1 MLLTLFAFLLALG
14 LLVTFH
20 ELGHYWVARRAGVPI
35 VRFSVGFGPILL
47 RRHDRHGTE
56 WALSAIP
63 LGGYVKML
71 DEAPPGADEA
81 TRRAVFNAQPLA
93 RRAAV
98 VAAGPAANLIL
109 AALIYAF
116 LGLWGMQEPAAVL
129 AAPPAGT
136 PAAAA
141 GVRDGDTLTAVGGE
155 PVASW
160 TQARWQLAEPL
171 SLGGTVSL
179 ALTSP
184 DGALREETL
193 RLDPQS
199 VTPDGPDPVRASGL
213 VLRAPYPVAGELVPG
228 GAAEQSGLRAGDRI
242 LAAGDLEH
250 PSVEDFVRIIQAH
263 PGQPLR
269 LLVERQDVQV
279 SLSVTPRPEAG
290 EDGRPV
296 GRIGALIQAERPE
309 VLVRLGPLDS
319 VWHGVRRTAD
329 MSLFTLRMMGRM
341 VLGDV
346 SWKNVTGP
354 VTIAEYAGRTARLGL
369 ESYLGFLALIS
380 ISIGVLNLLPI
391 PMLDGGHL
399 LFYLIEAL
407 RGGRPLSGH
416 ARDLGQRLGLG
427 LVLGLMVLALF
438 NDFSRLFSG

>member
-1 MLLTLFAFLLALG
+1 MLLTLFAFILALG

-35 VRFSVGFGPILL
+35 VRFSVGFGPVLL

-71 DEAPPGADEA
+71 DVAPPDADEA
-81 TRRAVFNAQPLA
+81 MRRAVFNAQPLI
-93 RRAAV
+93 RRVAI
-98 VAAGPAANLIL
+98 VAAGPVANLVL

-116 LGLWGMQEPAAVL
+116 LGMWGTLEPAAVL

-136 PAAAA
+136 PAALA
-141 GVRDGDTLTAVGGE
+141 GVRDGDTLTAVAGE

-160 TQARWQLAEPL
+160 PQARWQLIEPL
-171 SLGGTVSL
+171 SLGGDVPLTL
-179 ALTSP
+179 ASAGGDVRT
-184 DGALREETL
+184 GTL
-193 RLDPQS
+193 RLTPQT
-199 VTPDGPDPVRASGL
+199 VMPDGPDPLLVAGL
-213 VLRAPYPVAGELVPG
+213 ALRAPFPVVGELVPG
-228 GAAEQSGLRAGDRI
+228 GAAEQAGLRTGDRI
-242 LAAGDLEH
+242 LKVGDLDQ
-250 PSVEDFVRIIQAH
+250 PAVEAFVQTVQAH
-263 PGQPLR
+263 AGQTLPLIV
-269 LLVERQDVQV
+269 LRQGDRI
-279 SLSVTPRPEAG
+279 SLAVMPRPEAG

-296 GRIGALIQAERPE
+296 GRIGALIRAERPE
-309 VLVRLGPLDS
+309 ALVRLGPLDS
-319 VWHGVRRTAD
+319 LWQGVRRTAD
-329 MSLFTLRMMGRM
+329 TSLFTLRMMGRM
-341 VLGDV
+341 LVGEV

-354 VTIAEYAGRTARLGL
+354 VTIAEYAGRTARIGL

-407 RGGRPLSGH
+407 RGGRPLSER

-427 LVLGLMVLALF
+427 LVLSLMVLALL
-438 NDFSRLFSG
+438 NDFSRLFS

>member
-1 MLLTLFAFLLALG
+1 MLLTLSAFILALG

-35 VRFSVGFGPILL
+35 VRFSVGFGPVLL
-47 RRHDRHGTE
+47 RRRDRHGTE

-71 DEAPPGADEA
+71 DVAPPDADE
-81 TRRAVFNAQPLA
+81 TVRRAVFNAQPLI

-109 AALIYAF
+109 AVLIYAF
-116 LGLWGMQEPAAVL
+116 LGLWGTQEPAAVL

-136 PAAAA
+136 PAALA
-141 GVRDGDTLTAVGGE
+141 GVRDGDTLTAVAGA

-160 TQARWQLAEPL
+160 TQARWRLAEPL
-171 SLGGTVSL
+171 SLGGDVSL
-179 ALTSP
+179 TLRAA
-184 DGALREETL
+184 DGAVRTDTL
-193 RLDPQS
+193 RLAPQA
-199 VTPDGPDPVRASGL
+199 VTPDGPDPLLAAGL
-213 VLRAPYPVAGELVPG
+213 ALRAPVPVAGELVPG
-228 GAAEQSGLRAGDRI
+228 GAAEQAGLRAGDRI
-242 LAAGDLEH
+242 LAAGDLDH
-250 PSVEDFVRIIQAH
+250 PSVEAFVRAVQAH
-263 PGQPLR
+263 AGRPLA
-269 LLVERQDVQV
+269 LVVLRRDARVT
-279 SLSVTPRPEAG
+279 LSVTPRSEAG
-290 EDGRPV
+290 EGGRAV
-296 GRIGALIQAERPE
+296 GRIGALILAEQPR

-319 VWHGVRRTAD
+319 LWQGARRTAD
-329 MSLFTLRMMGRM
+329 TSLFTLRMMGRM
-341 VLGDV
+341 VVGDV

-354 VTIAEYAGRTARLGL
+354 VTIAEYAGRTARIGL

-407 RGGRPLSGH
+407 RGGRPLSER

-438 NDFSRLFSG
+438 NDFSRLFS